1 MRPHRG
7 GQGFRAAAQRNEE
20 LTFTRPA
27 GRAEFCPTRKSSKG
41 RKARS
46 LCDVRYT
53 DKLNQLVHFLR
64 ATKPKAERPRRT
76 TRSILV
82 LRRTTPSRTNDP
94 QRTMAGIL
102 EVAMAEFAEKG
113 LDGAR
118 IDAIAATTRTS
129 KRMIY
134 YYYGSKE
141 SLYLA
146 VLEESYRR
154 MRAIEADLHLED
166 LAPEDALRR
175 LVGFTFDH
183 HYGNQA
189 YIRLV
194 MSENMQRGSYLAQSA
209 TIQQL
214 NVPAIEAI
222 RKLYERGLQQGVF
235 RAGLEPV
242 DLHAS
247 ISALTFFNVS
257 NQHTFGLI
265 FKRDMRAIQAQL
277 ARRDSIIDMVLRFV
291 RK

>member
-1 MRPHRG
+1 
-7 GQGFRAAAQRNEE
+7 
-20 LTFTRPA
+20 
-27 GRAEFCPTRKSSKG
+27 
-41 RKARS
+41 
-46 LCDVRYT
+46 
-53 DKLNQLVHFLR
+53 
-64 ATKPKAERPRRT
+64 
-76 TRSILV
+76 
-82 LRRTTPSRTNDP
+82 
-94 QRTMAGIL
+94 MAGIL

-141 SLYLA
+141 RLYLA

-154 MRAIEADLHLED
+154 MRAIEADLRLED

>member
-1 MRPHRG
+1 
-7 GQGFRAAAQRNEE
+7 
-20 LTFTRPA
+20 
-27 GRAEFCPTRKSSKG
+27 
-41 RKARS
+41 
-46 LCDVRYT
+46 
-53 DKLNQLVHFLR
+53 
-64 ATKPKAERPRRT
+64 
-76 TRSILV
+76 
-82 LRRTTPSRTNDP
+82 
-94 QRTMAGIL
+94 MAGIL

-154 MRAIEADLHLED
+154 MRAIEADLRLED

-277 ARRDSIIDMVLRFV
+277 ARRDSIIDMVVRFV